1 MSTPVHNPADA
12 LLLIAPGCPHC
23 QSVLHALSDLVKSGD
38 IGRLEVVNIAV
49 HPETAQEAGTRSV
62 PWMRIGNYEL
72 NGSYSTGELKSW
84 AEKAATGAPVGEYIR
99 ELLEQQQLDQAIAY
113 IKEHPDSLPQLLDM
127 MQDEEGSLS
136 VKFGLGA
143 IFEALSGSDLLKALV
158 PELGK
163 LATHDKANLRGDAAY
178 YLGLSGAPEAAR
190 WLKPL
195 LDDPQDDVREI
206 AAEALDTLGQPT

>member
-12 LLLIAPGCPHC
+12 LLLIAPSCPHC

-49 HPETAQEAGTRSV
+49 HPETAQEVGTRSV

-84 AEKAATGAPVGEYIR
+84 AEKAATGAPAGEYIR

-113 IKEHPDSLPQLLDM
+113 IEEYPDSLPQLLDM
-127 MQDEEGSLS
+127 MQDEEDSLS

-143 IFEALSGSDLLKALV
+143 IFEALAGSDLLKTLV

-163 LATHDKANLRGDAAY
+163 LATHDKANLRGDATY
-178 YLGLSGAPEAAR
+178 YLGLSSAPEAAR

-206 AAEALDTLGQPT
+206 AAEALDMLGQPT

>member
-12 LLLIAPGCPHC
+12 LLLIAPSCPHC

-49 HPETAQEAGTRSV
+49 HPETAQEVGTRSV

-84 AEKAATGAPVGEYIR
+84 AEKAATGAPAGEYIR
-99 ELLEQQQLDQAIAY
+99 ELLEQQQLVQAIAY
-113 IKEHPDSLPQLLDM
+113 IEEYPDSLPQLLDM
-127 MQDEEGSLS
+127 MQDEEDSLS

-143 IFEALSGSDLLKALV
+143 IFEALAGSDLLKTLV

-163 LATHDKANLRGDAAY
+163 LATHDKANLREDAAY
-178 YLGLSGAPEAAR
+178 YLGLSSAPEAAR

-206 AAEALDTLGQPT
+206 AAEALDMLGQPT